1 MHIGYLG
8 VGNMGQPM
16 AGKLL
21 DAGHQLS
28 ILDINEANMAPL
40 LARQARRVDSPKA
53 LADLTET
60 VIVSLPT
67 LGAFR
72 HVVFGDNGL
81 LQGKAQGGRM
91 KTLIN
96 TCTVGIPFVT
106 ELATALGKIGVTLID
121 CPISGG
127 PSGAA
132 AGTLS
137 VMVSGDPAAVESVRP
152 IVSLWGPTVT
162 IAGDKPGAAQ
172 LLKLTNNILFAVALV
187 ATSEAFVM
195 GAKGGL
201 DPQTMLG
208 AIAAGTGANGA
219 TRSVF
224 PKAILPRT
232 FEFGATLDIL
242 MKDVDLAIQQ
252 GEALGVPMWVCQ
264 AARLVYK
271 HAIMAGKGADDLSTL
286 VQIIE
291 QGADF
296 QMPAC

>member
-16 AGKLL
+16 AAKLL
-21 DAGHQLS
+21 DGGHQLS

-40 LARQARRVDSPKA
+40 LARQARRVDSPQA

-72 HVVFGDNGL
+72 HVVFGENGL
-81 LQGKAQGGRM
+81 LQGKAI

-106 ELATALGKIGVTLID
+106 ELAAALARIGVTLVD

-132 AGTLS
+132 AGALS
-137 VMVSGDPAAVESVRP
+137 VMVSGDPAAVEAVRP
-152 IVSLWGPTVT
+152 IISLWGPTVT

-172 LLKLTNNILFAVALV
+172 LLKLTNNILFAVSLV

-201 DPQTMLG
+201 DPKTMLG
-208 AIAAGTGANGA
+208 SIAAGTGANGA
-219 TRSVF
+219 TRTVF
-224 PKAILPRT
+224 PGAILPRT
-232 FEFGATLDIL
+232 FQFGATLDIL

-271 HAIMAGKGADDLSTL
+271 HAIMAGKGGDDLSTL

-296 QMPAC
+296 QMPAS